1 MAQALQPHQY
11 TVAYV
16 TLRQLSVGQD
26 KYLTYF
32 SAGNQ
37 VFTMPAIRI
46 VLVDDHQII
55 LDGLSMLLDQDPSFD
70 VIASF
75 SHPEK
80 ALAFLS
86 VQEPD
91 VLLTDYSLPDFNGL
105 ELIKKAKAIHPAM
118 KAALLSMHD
127 EPAIVREAIK
137 LGVNGY
143 LLKNIQQIEL
153 KEAIRKIYGGL
164 IYVSAEITTQ
174 LIQQSNTYQNESALT
189 ERELEVL
196 KLITKENSNRQIA
209 EKMHISERTVETHR
223 KNIFRKTS
231 TTSLV
236 GLVKYAFANNLIS

>member
-1 MAQALQPHQY
+1 MAQALQPHPN

-105 ELIKKAKAIHPAM
+105 ELIKKAKAI
-118 KAALLSMHD
+118 
-127 EPAIVREAIK
+127 
-137 LGVNGY
+137 
-143 LLKNIQQIEL
+143 
-153 KEAIRKIYGGL
+153 
-164 IYVSAEITTQ
+164 
-174 LIQQSNTYQNESALT
+174 TYSCRNSAL
-189 ERELEVL
+189 
-196 KLITKENSNRQIA
+196 
-209 EKMHISERTVETHR
+209 
-223 KNIFRKTS
+223 
-231 TTSLV
+231 
-236 GLVKYAFANNLIS
+236 

>member
-1 MAQALQPHQY
+1 MN
-11 TVAYV
+11 
-16 TLRQLSVGQD
+16 VGQD
-26 KYLTYF
+26 KFLTYF
-32 SAGNQ
+32 TAGNL

-80 ALAFLS
+80 ALSFLS

-91 VLLTDYSLPDFNGL
+91 VLLTDYSLPVINGL
-105 ELIKKAKAIHPAM
+105 ELIRKAKVIHPAM

-127 EPAIVREAIK
+127 EPSIVREAMK

-143 LLKNIQQIEL
+143 LLKNIQQAEL
-153 KEAIRKIYGGL
+153 KEAIRKIYSGL

-174 LIQQSNTYQNESALT
+174 LLQQPYANQNESALT

-196 KLITKENSNRQIA
+196 KLITKENSNKKIA
-209 EKMHISERTVETHR
+209 DKMHISERTVETHR
-223 KNIFRKTS
+223 KNIFRKTG

-236 GLVKYAFANNLIS
+236 GLVKYAYSNNLIS

>member
-1 MAQALQPHQY
+1 M
-11 TVAYV
+11 
-16 TLRQLSVGQD
+16 SVGQD

-32 SAGNQ
+32 TAGTH

-80 ALAFLS
+80 ALSFLS
-86 VQEPD
+86 AQEPD
-91 VLLTDYSLPDFNGL
+91 ILVTDYSLPGINGV
-105 ELIKKAKAIHPAM
+105 ELIRKAKILHPAM
-118 KAALLSMHD
+118 KAVLLSMHD
-127 EPAIVREAIK
+127 EPSIVREAIK

-143 LLKNIQQIEL
+143 LLKNIQQAEL
-153 KEAIRKIYGGL
+153 KEAIRKIYSGL
-164 IYVSAEITTQ
+164 IYVSAEITSQ
-174 LIQQSNTYQNESALT
+174 LLQQSNGNQNESALT

-196 KLITKENSNRQIA
+196 ALITKENSNKQIA
-209 EKMHISERTVETHR
+209 NKMHISERTVETHR
-223 KNIFRKTS
+223 KNIFRKTG

-236 GLVKYAFANNLIS
+236 GLVKYAYSNNLIS

>member
-1 MAQALQPHQY
+1 
-11 TVAYV
+11 
-16 TLRQLSVGQD
+16 
-26 KYLTYF
+26 
-32 SAGNQ
+32 
-37 VFTMPAIRI
+37 MPAIRI

-70 VIASF
+70 VMASF

-80 ALAFLS
+80 ALAFLA

-105 ELIKKAKAIHPAM
+105 ELIKKAKVIHPAM

-174 LIQQSNTYQNESALT
+174 LIQQSNTHQNESALT

-196 KLITKENSNRQIA
+196 KLITKENSNKQIA

>member
-1 MAQALQPHQY
+1 MATIWNAPN
-11 TVAYV
+11 
-16 TLRQLSVGQD
+16 VGQD

-32 SAGNQ
+32 SAGTQ

-55 LDGLSMLLDQDPSFD
+55 LDGLSSLLDQDPSFD

-80 ALAFLS
+80 ALHFLS

-91 VLLTDYSLPDFNGL
+91 VLITDFSLPMMNGL
-105 ELIKKAKAIHPAM
+105 ELIRKAKVIHPTM
-118 KAALLSMHD
+118 KAVLLSMHD
-127 EPAIVREAIK
+127 EPSIVREAIK

-143 LLKNIQQIEL
+143 LLKNIQQAEL
-153 KEAIRKIYGGL
+153 KEAIRKIYSGL

-174 LIQQSNTYQNESALT
+174 LLQQSNQNQNESALT
-189 ERELEVL
+189 DREREVL
-196 KLITKENSNRQIA
+196 ALITKENSNKQIA

-223 KNIFRKTS
+223 KNIFRKTG

-236 GLVKYAFANNLIS
+236 GLVKYAYTNNLIS

>member
-1 MAQALQPHQY
+1 MN
-11 TVAYV
+11 
-16 TLRQLSVGQD
+16 VGQD
-26 KYLTYF
+26 KFLTYIT
-32 SAGNQ
+32 AGNL

-91 VLLTDYSLPDFNGL
+91 VLLTDYSLPVINGL
-105 ELIKKAKAIHPAM
+105 ELIRKAKVIHPAM

-127 EPAIVREAIK
+127 EPSIVREAMR

-143 LLKNIQQIEL
+143 LLKNIQQAEL
-153 KEAIRKIYGGL
+153 KEAIRKIYSGL

-174 LIQQSNTYQNESALT
+174 LLQHPYANQNESVLT
-189 ERELEVL
+189 DRELEVL
-196 KLITKENSNRQIA
+196 KLITKENSNKKIA
-209 EKMHISERTVETHR
+209 DKMHISERTVETHR
-223 KNIFRKTS
+223 KNIFRKTG

-236 GLVKYAFANNLIS
+236 GLVKYAYSNNLVS

>member
-1 MAQALQPHQY
+1 
-11 TVAYV
+11 
-16 TLRQLSVGQD
+16 
-26 KYLTYF
+26 
-32 SAGNQ
+32 
-37 VFTMPAIRI
+37 MPAIRI

-80 ALAFLS
+80 ALSFLS

-91 VLLTDYSLPDFNGL
+91 ILLTDYSLPGMNGV
-105 ELIKKAKAIHPAM
+105 ELIRKAKILHPAM
-118 KAALLSMHD
+118 KAVLLSMHD
-127 EPAIVREAIK
+127 EPSIVREAIK

-143 LLKNIQQIEL
+143 LLKNIQQAEL
-153 KEAIRKIYGGL
+153 KEAIRKIYSGL

-174 LIQQSNTYQNESALT
+174 LLQQPNGNQNESALT

-196 KLITKENSNRQIA
+196 KLITKENSNKQIA
-209 EKMHISERTVETHR
+209 NKMHISERTVETHR
-223 KNIFRKTS
+223 KNIFRKTG

-236 GLVKYAFANNLIS
+236 GLVKYAYSNNLIA